1 MTNRYRNIPVRNE
14 DGYQVTSSTVY
25 SILPESAEDYYLI
38 STMGDRFDILA
49 QEYYND
55 SKLWYILAAA
65 NPTVRRD
72 TLFIKP
78 GIQIR
83 VPLPLGKVLT
93 EINFQNNNR

>member
-1 MTNRYRNIPVRNE
+1 
-14 DGYQVTSSTVY
+14 VY

>member
-1 MTNRYRNIPVRNE
+1 MNRYNN
-14 DGYQVTSSTVY
+14 TSTREKEGTFLKSTTVY
-25 SILPESAEDYYLI
+25 SIPAESTEDYYLI
-38 STMGDRFDILA
+38 STLGDRFDILA

-72 TLFIKP
+72 TLVIEP

-83 VPLPLGKVLT
+83 IPLPLGKVLT
-93 EINFQNNNR
+93 EINSQNSNR